1 MAIDKKLAMKA
12 VKERYLTLEMGM
24 SDQKQK
30 EMMEMRKT
38 RESMVQKLEEM
49 AEKIHTLETELEVD
63 RIDLEDLGKEIYE
76 MVVKIDSGE
85 LTDEEMKEIQ
95 RKKLADE
102 IVRIDKMDGL
112 EKKKKNLQKLIQK
125 KIKLKHQR
133 YILEQYLKKY
143 DKDIKKKEMESIN
156 YIVVC
161 DTHSDEEPKRRSKR
175 AKVSIVLNTFRTL
188 SKHDGT

>member
-1 MAIDKKLAMKA
+1 
-12 VKERYLTLEMGM
+12 
-24 SDQKQK
+24 
-30 EMMEMRKT
+30 MMEMRKT

-49 AEKIHTLETELEVD
+49 AEKIHMLETELEVD

-85 LTDEEMKEIQ
+85 LNDEEMKEIQ

-102 IVRIDKMDGL
+102 MERIGKTDDF

-125 KIKLKHQR
+125 KIELKHQY
-133 YILEQYLKKY
+133 YIVEQYLKKY
-143 DKDIKKKEMESIN
+143 DKDIEKKEMESIN

-161 DTHSDEEPKRRSKR
+161 DTDSDEEPKRRSKR
-175 AKVSIVLNTFRTL
+175 AKVSIVLNTFGTL

>member
-1 MAIDKKLAMKA
+1 
-12 VKERYLTLEMGM
+12 
-24 SDQKQK
+24 
-30 EMMEMRKT
+30 MMEMRKT

-85 LTDEEMKEIQ
+85 LNDEEMKEIQ

-102 IVRIDKMDGL
+102 MERIDKTDDF
-112 EKKKKNLQKLIQK
+112 EKKKNLHKLIQK
-125 KIKLKHQR
+125 KIKLKHQH
-133 YILEQYLKKY
+133 YIVEQYLKKY
-143 DKDIKKKEMESIN
+143 DKDIEKKEMELIN

-161 DTHSDEEPKRRSKR
+161 DTDSDEEPQRRSKR
-175 AKVSIVLNTFRTL
+175 AKVSIVSNTFQT
-188 SKHDGT
+188 

>member
-1 MAIDKKLAMKA
+1 
-12 VKERYLTLEMGM
+12 MGV
-24 SDQKQK
+24 SDQKRK

-38 RESMVQKLEEM
+38 KENMVQMLEEM

-76 MVVKIDSGE
+76 MVVKIDSGK
-85 LTDEEMKEIQ
+85 LNDEQMKEIQ
-95 RKKLADE
+95 RKKE
-102 IVRIDKMDGL
+102 RIDKTNDF

-125 KIKLKHQR
+125 KIKLKHQH
-133 YILEQYLKKY
+133 YIIEQYLKKY

-161 DTHSDEEPKRRSKR
+161 DTDSDEEVKRRSKR
-175 AKVSIVLNTFRTL
+175 AKVSIVSNTFQTL
-188 SKHDGT
+188 SEHDGT

>member
-1 MAIDKKLAMKA
+1 MAIDKKLAMKT
-12 VKERYLTLEMGM
+12 VKERYLTLEMGV
-24 SDQKQK
+24 SDQKRK

-38 RESMVQKLEEM
+38 KENMVQMLEEM

-63 RIDLEDLGKEIYE
+63 RIDLEDLGKEIHE
-76 MVVKIDSGE
+76 MVVKIASGE
-85 LTDEEMKEIQ
+85 LNDEEMKEIQ

-102 IVRIDKMDGL
+102 IVRIDKTDDF

-125 KIKLKHQR
+125 KIELKHQH

-143 DKDIKKKEMESIN
+143 DKDIKKKEMELIN

-161 DTHSDEEPKRRSKR
+161 DTDSDEEVKRRSKR
-175 AKVSIVLNTFRTL
+175 AKVSIVSNTF
-188 SKHDGT
+188 